1 MVGRSKAPVE
11 LVSIDKLEIHPDNPR
26 QGDIG
31 AIVTSIE
38 ENGFYGTL
46 VAQQSTS
53 RVLAG
58 NHRLQ
63 AAIAAGLKELPVY
76 WVDVNDIEARKILLA
91 DNRTSDLASYDD
103 NQLLHIL
110 KDLIEVDNSLLGTG
124 FDGDDLD
131 DLIKDLEDSPPG
143 DFKTF
148 GDDLETNHTCPKC
161 GYEF

>member
-1 MVGRSKAPVE
+1 MAGNEKAPVE
-11 LVSIDKLEIHPDNPR
+11 LVDITDLEIHPDNPR

-38 ENGFYGTL
+38 QNGFYGTL
-46 VAQQSTS
+46 VVQKNTS

-63 AAIAAGLKELPVY
+63 AAIAVGIKQVPVY
-76 WVDVNDIEARKILLA
+76 WVDVNDVEARRILLA

-103 NQLLHIL
+103 HQLLDIL
-110 KDLIEVDNSLLGTG
+110 KGLMNEEAGLLGSG
-124 FDGDDLD
+124 FDADDID
-131 DLIKDLEDSPPG
+131 DLINDLNNEPPG
-143 DFKTF
+143 GFPTF
-148 GDDLETNHTCPKC
+148 DDNLETNHTCPKC

>member
-11 LVSIDKLEIHPDNPR
+11 LVSVKKLEIHPDNPR

-31 AIVTSIE
+31 AIVTSIQ

-46 VAQQSTS
+46 VVQRNSS

-63 AAIAAGLKELPVY
+63 AAIAAGIEEVPVF
-76 WVDVNDIEARKILLA
+76 WVDVDDKEARKILLA

-103 NQLLHIL
+103 HALLDIL
-110 KDLIEVDNSLLGTG
+110 RGIAIEDGDLIGTG
-124 FDGDDLD
+124 FDTDDLD
-131 DLIKDLEDSPPG
+131 DLINDLSDGDPG
-143 DFKTF
+143 DFPSF
-148 GDDLETNHTCPKC
+148 GDDIETNNTCPKC